1 MVSGKAMYEIRQK
14 LFKNKKYLNSIILA
28 IASVLL
34 FIILI
39 VCFIFIVGPMK
50 DKYETQLN
58 TIFEYKEKA
67 SQIDELKDISQSLSE
82 LTDSMNTI
90 ESAINDIVPDRK
102 NIPYVTSQISLAAEK
117 NNVRITSMNK
127 VAERNTTLG
136 EYSFN
141 VVRYSLDLI
150 ASYEDTVNFLATL
163 ETTKSIFKIANIS
176 ISPVSQEVARKYNDP
191 SLVKIELIVD
201 IYMKE

>member
-14 LFKNKKYLNSIILA
+14 LFKNKKHLNSIILA

>member
-1 MVSGKAMYEIRQK
+1 MASGKAMYEIRQT
-14 LFKNKKYLNSIILA
+14 LFKNKKHLNSIILT
-28 IASVLL
+28 ISSILL
-34 FIILI
+34 LIILI
-39 VCFIFIVGPMK
+39 VCFIFVIGPMK
-50 DKYETQLN
+50 NKYETQLN
-58 TIFEYKEKA
+58 TIFEYKEKS
-67 SQIDELKDISQSLSE
+67 SQIDELKSISQSLTE

-117 NNVRITSMNK
+117 NNVKITSMNK
-127 VAERNTTLG
+127 IAERDTTLG
-136 EYSFN
+136 EYNFN
-141 VVRYSLDLI
+141 VVRYGLDLF

-176 ISPVSQEVARKYNDP
+176 ISPVSKEDAKKYNDP